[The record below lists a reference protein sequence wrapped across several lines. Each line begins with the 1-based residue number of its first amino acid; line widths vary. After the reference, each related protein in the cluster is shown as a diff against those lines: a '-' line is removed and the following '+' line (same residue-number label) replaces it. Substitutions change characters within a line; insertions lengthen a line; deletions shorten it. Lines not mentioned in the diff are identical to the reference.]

1 MGAITAATA
10 TAVGLLNATANRL
23 NRAASRLNGKNKRG
37 VIPAQT
43 SNTIALWMGQD
54 DICCSGYTRLC
65 DNPEI
70 QTACLRIAELIGSMT
85 IRLMMNTEEGDK
97 RIKNELS
104 RMIDITPFQTMT
116 RMQWMTAIVM
126 NLILHG
132 DGNSIIVPHTREG
145 LLTGLEPI
153 SANRVTF
160 SPVIG
165 SYKDYRVNI
174 DGVPKNPEDLLHIVY
189 NPDPTYPWK
198 GKGLTVS
205 LMDVANNLKQAGKTK
220 NAFMSSEW
228 KPSIIVKVDGLT
240 EEFASP
246 QGREKLLETYVKP
259 ATPGAPWM
267 IPAEA
272 FDIKE
277 VRPLTLSDLAINDSV
292 TLDKKTIASVIGV
305 PAFLLGVGEFKR
317 DEWNNFIQSRV
328 KSIVLAIQQEMTRAL
343 IISEKWYLEMN
354 VWSLM
359 DYDLKSVSEILLA
372 GADRGYV
379 NGDEW
384 RDRMHMAPA
393 GLKEY
398 KILENYIPADMS
410 GKQKKLIQDE

>member
-23 NRAASRLNGKNKRG
+23 NRAASRLDGKNKRG

-132 DGNSIIVPHTREG
+132 DGNSVIVPHTREG

-220 NAFMSSEW
+220 NAFMSS
-228 KPSIIVKVDGLT
+228 
-240 EEFASP
+240 
-246 QGREKLLETYVKP
+246 
-259 ATPGAPWM
+259 
-267 IPAEA
+267 
-272 FDIKE
+272 
-277 VRPLTLSDLAINDSV
+277 
-292 TLDKKTIASVIGV
+292 
-305 PAFLLGVGEFKR
+305 
-317 DEWNNFIQSRV
+317 
-328 KSIVLAIQQEMTRAL
+328 
-343 IISEKWYLEMN
+343 
-354 VWSLM
+354 
-359 DYDLKSVSEILLA
+359 
-372 GADRGYV
+372 
-379 NGDEW
+379 
-384 RDRMHMAPA
+384 
-393 GLKEY
+393 
-398 KILENYIPADMS
+398 
-410 GKQKKLIQDE
+410 